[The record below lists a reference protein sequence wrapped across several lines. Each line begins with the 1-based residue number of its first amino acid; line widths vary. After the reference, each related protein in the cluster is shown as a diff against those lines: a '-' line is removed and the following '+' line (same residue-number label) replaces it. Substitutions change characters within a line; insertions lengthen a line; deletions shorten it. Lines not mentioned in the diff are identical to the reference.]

1 MIKHKLRE
9 WSKRYLP
16 AEIIG
21 TLTAVG
27 AASIAHAFI
36 DNLVLIA
43 YTGSIGEAI
52 GFYSTVLIQNIIIVV
67 NKNRNTQFSFAHLT
81 KIIAHLLMEFGP
93 AGIIDG
99 LVLRP
104 FFMYL
109 FPILLK
115 NFTFGILIGKIAGDF
130 TFYLLVITS
139 YELKKKLKST

>member
-27 AASIAHAFI
+27 AASIAHAFS